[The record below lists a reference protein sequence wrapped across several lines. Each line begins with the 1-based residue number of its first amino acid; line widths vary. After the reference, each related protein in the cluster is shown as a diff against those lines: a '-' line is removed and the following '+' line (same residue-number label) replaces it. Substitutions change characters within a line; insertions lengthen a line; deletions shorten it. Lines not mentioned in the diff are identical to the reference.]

1 MTTRRVLFV
10 ALAALAGCSSAGT
23 TPGSTGAAAAP
34 NALRRGNSNLISE
47 GEIQQLGGAVESAF
61 ELVERLRPTM
71 MRSRAST
78 FGASQTGESI
88 NVVAY
93 VDEVRLGEVTTLR
106 SVPATQVK
114 EIRYHS
120 ATDATQRWGTGH
132 GSGAIQ
138 VITKK

>member
-1 MTTRRVLFV
+1 MRSHRVLLV
-10 ALAALAGCSSAGT
+10 ALAALVACSSAGT
-23 TPGSTGAAAAP
+23 TAGSTAAAAD
-34 NALRRGNSNLISE
+34 NAPRRGNANLITE
-47 GEIQQLGGAVESAF
+47 GEIQQIGGAVESAF
-61 ELVERLRPTM
+61 DLVERLRPTM

-78 FGASQTGESI
+78 FGASQAGESI

-138 VITKK
+138 VITKR